1 MAKQKF
7 YCKGVERASG
17 RRVAVTLS
25 ADNKESA
32 IRIAKEHGVLV
43 ESVVPA
49 QEPRPAAA
57 AACRRGHCGGP
68 GRRRERPAG
77 FAGR

>member
-32 IRIAKEHGVLV
+32 VRIAREHGVLV

-49 QEPRPAAA
+49 QEPKPAAGRPPA
-57 AACRRGHCGGP
+57 AEGA
-68 GRRRERPAG
+68 GRRRQRPAG

>member
-32 IRIAKEHGVLV
+32 IRIAMEHGVLV

-49 QEPRPAAA
+49 QDAGPAAPRPPAARA
-57 AACRRGHCGGP
+57 FSEGGQQFS
-68 GRRRERPAG
+68 GL
-77 FAGR
+77 